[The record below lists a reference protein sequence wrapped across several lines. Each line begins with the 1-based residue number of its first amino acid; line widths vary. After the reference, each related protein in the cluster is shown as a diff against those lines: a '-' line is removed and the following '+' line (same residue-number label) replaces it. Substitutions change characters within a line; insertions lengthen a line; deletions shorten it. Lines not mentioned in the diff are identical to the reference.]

1 MKTPKFLENTAL
13 SSSYY
18 EIPNPYQNT
27 PSTGIELLA
36 LFKYARSQNKKL
48 DKLDRKE
55 VSRSRLQK

>member
-27 PSTGIELLA
+27 LSTGIELLA

-55 VSRSRLQK
+55 VSRFRLQK